1 MAVTLT
7 QTARFAQMAEEA
19 RRLVQRTEIAYSVA
33 CVSLGV
39 VDTRRA
45 LLANATEAENERM
58 DATRTAALELLEC
71 MRLELA
77 AATRTLAAAEQRVF
91 FSALDDRRISLP
103 VLPTDATLA
112 QKRAHLANLSM
123 LVHDYALYILKA
135 RCFRLTSYA
144 DNNDAV
150 TVTFVSE
157 RLPGGSRWTVLL
169 DGTVRAQRAQPA
181 DKAIDTFCMLTSPA
195 CAWLPSVTLG
205 L

>member
-1 MAVTLT
+1 MAAPLS
-7 QTARFAQMAEEA
+7 QTARFAQMAAEA
-19 RRLVQRTEIAYSVA
+19 RALVQRTEVAYSVA
-33 CVSLGV
+33 RVSLGV

-45 LLANATEAENERM
+45 LLSSVTREESARM
-58 DATRTAALELLEC
+58 DATRAAAVEILEF
-71 MRLELA
+71 MRLELV
-77 AATRTLAAAEQRVF
+77 AATRTMQAAEQRVF

-103 VLPTDATLA
+103 ILPTDATLA

-150 TVTFVSE
+150 TITFVSE

-181 DKAIDTFCMLTSPA
+181 DKAMDTFCMLTSPA

-205 L
+205 F

>member
-1 MAVTLT
+1 MAVALT

-19 RRLVQRTEIAYSVA
+19 RRLVQRTEVAYSVA
-33 CVSLGV
+33 RVSLGV

-45 LLANATEAENERM
+45 LLANATETDNERM
-58 DATRTAALELLEC
+58 DATRAAALEILER

-103 VLPTDATLA
+103 ILPTDATLA

-150 TVTFVSE
+150 TITFVSE
-157 RLPGGSRWTVLL
+157 RLLGGSRWTVFL
-169 DGTVRAQRAQPA
+169 DGTVRAQRAQPS
-181 DKAIDTFCMLTSPA
+181 DKTVDTFCMLTSPA

-205 L
+205 F

>member
-45 LLANATEAENERM
+45 LLANATEADNERM

-103 VLPTDATLA
+103 ILPTDATLA

-150 TVTFVSE
+150 TITFVSE
-157 RLPGGSRWTVLL
+157 RLLGGSRWTVFL
-169 DGTVRAQRAQPA
+169 DGTVRAQRAQPS
-181 DKAIDTFCMLTSPA
+181 DKTVDTFCMLTSPA

-205 L
+205 F

>member
-45 LLANATEAENERM
+45 LLANATEADNERM

-103 VLPTDATLA
+103 ILPTDATLA

-205 L
+205 F

>member
-45 LLANATEAENERM
+45 LLANATEADNERM

-103 VLPTDATLA
+103 ILPTDATLA